1 MPAKRPKTS
10 PLPAPTPPAAAGR
23 PSQTPEETP
32 AEPRRFSIAQYA
44 IMNAVFAA
52 FLLIQLVLVQ
62 VFVRETR
69 GLYFFFGLLMA
80 GFVLVSVF
88 DYLYDRYLA
97 PSDQG

>member
-1 MPAKRPKTS
+1 MPAKRQKS
-10 PLPAPTPPAAAGR
+10 PLPPPA
-23 PSQTPEETP
+23 TP
-32 AEPRRFSIAQYA
+32 AEPARSPLAPEAPAEEPRRFTLAQYA
-44 IMNAVFAA
+44 VMNAVFAV
-52 FLLIQLVLVQ
+52 FLVIQMVLVQ

-97 PSDQG
+97 PADQG